1 MYDLLKIPDEFL
13 QLLHHPYY
21 VTNMFWIKD
30 SLLIPRIESGPCAH
44 KQKKAWQTQSYV
56 LSKEHICFQDQEV
69 GAVFY

>member
-1 MYDLLKIPDEFL
+1 
-13 QLLHHPYY
+13 
-21 VTNMFWIKD
+21 MFWIKD

-69 GAVFY
+69 GALLH